1 MKRFTKIC
9 LTALALACS
18 AAASAQPP
26 AVTLTCGGIG
36 LEESQPMRA
45 AQGEHAL
52 TVLFATRSGSYVAG
66 VKARVDDPLSDV
78 AAGAEAC
85 GPVAHV
91 DVAAPGRYRVSGVLN
106 GVAVEQWVELK
117 PQGGARIVLRW
128 PD

>member
-1 MKRFTKIC
+1 MKRFTKTC
-9 LTALALACS
+9 LAGLALACS
-18 AAASAQPP
+18 AAVSAQTPG
-26 AVTLTCGGIG
+26 VTLVCGGIG

-45 AQGEHAL
+45 AQAGHAL

-66 VKARVDDPLSDV
+66 VKARVDDPLADIAVSAD
-78 AAGAEAC
+78 AC

-91 DVAAPGRYRVSGVLN
+91 DVAVPGRYRVSGVLD
-106 GVAVEQWVELK
+106 GIAVEQWVELK